1 VKGKEVKFL
10 YLSEPEMIEAGVL
23 DMKECVKVIDETF
36 HLLGEG
42 DYLMGGPRENEHGL
56 MIWFPDEKRFPN
68 MPVNGPDRRFM
79 AMVTYLGGRF
89 NVCGEKWYGSNV
101 ENPKSG
107 LPRSILTVMLNDAV
121 TSEPLAIMSGNLIS
135 AMRTG
140 SVPGVA
146 AKYLARKDSKV
157 CGIVGAGV
165 ISRSCLMAIAE
176 GTPSLEEA
184 LIYDI
189 LPEKSLAFKEE
200 MEKVTGLKVTPVD
213 SLEECIRKADVI
225 SVATA
230 GTKKADIPTEWLKE
244 GALLT
249 LTGTAELTD
258 DCYLDNTV
266 IADNWKMHQAW
277 MTEGEEHPKGMESIL
292 TWAPSAPVIKLI
304 LDGKMKHEDI
314 RSLGDIACGK
324 VPGRKNDKEKIVFI
338 TGGMPVEDVAWGY
351 SVYQNALKK
360 GIGQE
365 LKLWDEPHWF

>member
-23 DMKECVKVIDETF
+23 DMKECVKVIDEAF
-36 HLLGEG
+36 HLLGQG

-56 MIWFPDEKRFPN
+56 MIWFPNEKRFPN

-79 AMVTYLGGRF
+79 AMVAYLGGRF
-89 NVCGEKWYGSNV
+89 NVCGEKWYGSNI

-146 AKYLARKDSKV
+146 SKYLARKDSRI
-157 CGIVGAGV
+157 CGVVGAGV
-165 ISRSCLMAIAE
+165 ISRACLMAIAE

-184 LIYDI
+184 LVYDI
-189 LPEKSLAFKEE
+189 FPEKSTAFKEE
-200 MEKVTGLKVTPVD
+200 MEKVTGLKVTPVE
-213 SLEECIRKADVI
+213 SLEECIRKSDVI
-225 SVATA
+225 SIATA
-230 GTKKADIPTEWLKE
+230 GAKKADIPTEWLKE

-249 LTGTAELTD
+249 LTGTAELTE

-277 MTEGEEHPKGMESIL
+277 MTEGEEHPQGIESIL
-292 TWAPSAPVIKLI
+292 SWAPSAPVIKLI
-304 LDGKMKHEDI
+304 LDQKMKHEDI

-324 VPGRKNDKEKIVFI
+324 VPGRKDDKEKIVFI